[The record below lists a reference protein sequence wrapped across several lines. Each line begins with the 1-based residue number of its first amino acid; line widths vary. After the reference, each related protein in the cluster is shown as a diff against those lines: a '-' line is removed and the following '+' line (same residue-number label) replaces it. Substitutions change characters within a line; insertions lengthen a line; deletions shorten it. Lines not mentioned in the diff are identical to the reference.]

1 MAQRSTGMFPREK
14 FDLDANFALTTSAVT
29 QPVTLANVK
38 TIRVIVVGAAGIDN
52 AGTNKVSVDVGNQVI
67 VFNAQ
72 DLDLNGVGIAHVRG
86 ALCDGD
92 NQAFYTLGGG
102 ASVAGVFLDMVDNV
116 G

>member
-1 MAQRSTGMFPREK
+1 MFPREK
-14 FDLDANFALTTSAVT
+14 FDLDANFALTTSAAT

-38 TIRVIVVGAAGIDN
+38 TIRVIVVGAAGVDN

-92 NQAFYTLGGG
+92 NQAFYTLGGT
-102 ASVAGVFLDMVDNV
+102 ATVAGVFLDMVDNV

>member
-1 MAQRSTGMFPREK
+1 MAQRSSGMFPREK
-14 FDLDANFALTTSAVT
+14 FDLDANFALTTSAAT
-29 QPVTLANVK
+29 QSVTLANVK

-72 DLDLNGVGIAHVRG
+72 DLDLNGVGIAHIRG

-92 NQAFYTLGGG
+92 NQAFYTLGGTATVG
-102 ASVAGVFLDMVDNV
+102 GVFLDMVDNV

>member
-1 MAQRSTGMFPREK
+1 MFPREK
-14 FDLDANFALTTSAVT
+14 FDLDANFALTTSAAT
-29 QPVTLANVK
+29 QTVTLANIK
-38 TIRVIVVGAAGIDN
+38 TIRVIVVGAAGVDN

-92 NQAFYTLGGG
+92 NQAFYTLGGT
-102 ASVAGVFLDMVDNV
+102 ATVAGVFLDMVDNV

>member
-1 MAQRSTGMFPREK
+1 MFPREK
-14 FDLDANFALTTSAVT
+14 FDLDANFALTTSAAT
-29 QPVTLANVK
+29 QSVTLANVK
-38 TIRVIVVGAAGIDN
+38 TIRVIVVGAAGVDN

-92 NQAFYTLGGG
+92 NQAFYTLGGT
-102 ASVAGVFLDMVDNV
+102 ATVAGVFLDMVDNV